1 MPNQALKKQTA
12 RKSLSIRNII
22 QAISFLKFY
31 GAIWVWKDRHWQQTL
46 ILSIWLRSIRLN
58 LPFHS
63 RISLLILQQM
73 VSRLPLR
80 SVQAEEAGEAAV
92 VVEAAVGEAAVV
104 EAQAA
109 RSTRKFL
116 PNRNLSFLAYLS

>member
-92 VVEAAVGEAAVV
+92 GEAAVV

-116 PNRNLSFLAYLS
+116 PNRNLSFLAYLSLTKLTL